1 MSLSNTFVVLMG
13 LGIVFFGLICI
24 VFLCQIMSFICK
36 SMIKET
42 PTDAIP
48 SPSNANEVIPNR
60 QEFVAAVSA
69 VMTFQASKSAL
80 SKNSHNLL
88 YSIVKKYITN

>member
-24 VFLCQIMSFICK
+24 VFLCQITSFICK

-42 PTDAIP
+42 PNVVAP
-48 SPSNANEVIPNR
+48 RPSNTNTNEVIPNR

-69 VMTFQASKSAL
+69 AIAEELGTDVSGIKICSIKKL
-80 SKNSHNLL
+80 S
-88 YSIVKKYITN
+88 

>member
-24 VFLCQIMSFICK
+24 VFLCQIMSFVCN
-36 SMIKET
+36 SMTKEAST
-42 PTDAIP
+42 AVVP
-48 SPSNANEVIPNR
+48 SPSEEAIPNR

-69 VMTFQASKSAL
+69 AIAEELGTDVSGIKICSIKKL
-80 SKNSHNLL
+80 S
-88 YSIVKKYITN
+88 

>member
-42 PTDAIP
+42 PT
-48 SPSNANEVIPNR
+48 NTNEVIPNR

-69 VMTFQASKSAL
+69 VIAEELGTDVSGIKICSIKKL
-80 SKNSHNLL
+80 S
-88 YSIVKKYITN
+88 